1 MSSDHAWSH
10 RESGNSSDRE
20 HQAIDSSSQPQS
32 GSQVQEWDPSA
43 FLNPSMFSADVAS
56 PTTATPPPTLSHF
69 QPEHSSAHVSAQLS
83 SQGSMSSQLPA
94 VPHLVHPDS
103 FNDGYGH
110 DQYGPSYDLY
120 NNSQL
125 PRHSYDSGHYRSSPL
140 QQHSS
145 DLSPSMAQLGLH
157 QEYLQSNQGNVYQSY
172 GQLQQGLHT
181 QNLQGHNPFDFHQ
194 SPAISPNDRASPLAR
209 ASPFTI
215 SPVSNQSFA
224 AQQEF
229 AGIDRRPSTA
239 ESIGSEYN
247 EFGLGGSNALGMAP
261 GIVPSSLHQYSQR
274 NNSYP
279 HLAQDNQPHPNRPYT
294 PLVLPSHPSSGSGAN
309 QQPNGP
315 FISPQQPYPS
325 SHQHSHPHQ
334 QGQYGSENFHISP
347 ALVDSEGGS
356 YPSPTS
362 GTPEIAQYIRPVLRQ
377 YMETRNRIGFGE
389 RTVIVMASKVAQKS
403 YGQERRFLCP
413 PPTAIMIGNSWWTE
427 SALGRDDRRSPR
439 VTISISGESVPPESS
454 IEWLSTSGKTVEPG
468 EAPPESSPYAQDDI
482 SAFQDGV
489 NGSDSRNTQTY
500 IGRAVGKQLFISDER
515 QKKVEALVKVVAPG
529 IEDETERVVGI
540 FPSKP
545 IKVISKPSK
554 KRQSAKNME
563 LCINHGST
571 VSLFH
576 RLRAQTV
583 STKYLCVSG
592 SGYSFKGS
600 DGASL
605 PGVDPAHRG
614 NTPSFVARIG
624 AWDPFVIYI
633 VDVNKPQGPDVVPP
647 APLQPDY
654 PTPPPNAIAVMHHG
668 SNIPIYYNQTVVL
681 QCLTSGVVSPV
692 LIIRKVER
700 DTTVVGGGL
709 QEGAKGIPD
718 HFCAPGEVCGDPVS
732 QLHKVA
738 FEVFDPSK
746 SGPAPGSAGVTGAFL
761 SCMGDKVNTYRPSEG
776 RTWNN
781 SEMSS
786 RSQSPAIPDSPGG
799 SSTGSM
805 TDYFSSGSP
814 VDSSLDGHASN
825 GLPPSSDGG
834 RVSSRRGAKRSNTNS
849 GPVFKGPSKARKRV
863 NSVGSNGSGGGSSY
877 TNPTARFGL
886 PDQPV
891 SSGALWSIDIG
902 ESAVWTIVGTEQI
915 RYNFYVPLGMP
926 SSRASGVPVRPVT
939 PFPNIVKYLPADRAA
954 ENPVRH
960 GVNRMLMN
968 PNGQSDPRN
977 AALVTIYGENFS
989 KTDPPL
995 LFFGTEPSPYV
1006 DVRCQE
1012 VLACLPPPSS
1022 VDPQQM
1028 KVDGRS
1034 LMHPQPIFI
1043 VRADGVIYPSN
1054 VLFYGK

>member
-1 MSSDHAWSH
+1 MSTDLAWPH
-10 RESGNSSDRE
+10 RETSDRE
-20 HQAIDSSSQPQS
+20 QPSIDSSSQPRS
-32 GSQVQEWDPSA
+32 ASQVQEWDPSA
-43 FLNPSMFSADVAS
+43 FLNPSMFNADGVS
-56 PTTATPPPTLSHF
+56 PTTATPPQTLSHF
-69 QPEHSSAHVSAQLS
+69 QPDHSSAHVPAHLGSQS
-83 SQGSMSSQLPA
+83 SLSSQLP
-94 VPHLVHPDS
+94 VLVHPAGNHFGPDYA
-103 FNDGYGH
+103 NDGYAQ
-110 DQYGPSYDLY
+110 DAYAPSYEMF
-120 NNSQL
+120 NGS
-125 PRHSYDSGHYRSSPL
+125 RHSYEHGHYRSSPL
-140 QQHSS
+140 QQPSS

-157 QEYLQSNQGNVYQSY
+157 HHDYLYSNQGSVYQNH
-172 GQLQQGLHT
+172 GQSLHT
-181 QNLQGHNPFDFHQ
+181 QTQNLPGFDFHQ
-194 SPAISPNDRASPLAR
+194 SPAISPNGRASPLGR
-209 ASPFTI
+209 ASPFTV
-215 SPVSNQSFA
+215 SPISNQSFA
-224 AQQEF
+224 TQQDL

-239 ESIGSEYN
+239 DSIHSAHGEYN
-247 EFGLGGSNALGMAP
+247 GEYGIFTGGASNALGMAP
-261 GIVPSSLHQYSQR
+261 GVPPSALHPYTQR

-279 HLAQDNQPHPNRPYT
+279 HLVQDNPPHRNRPYT
-294 PLVLPSHPSSGSGAN
+294 PLVLPSHSSSSSGPN
-309 QQPNGP
+309 QQSNGP
-315 FISPQQPYPS
+315 FISPQQPYAPS
-325 SHQHSHPHQ
+325 GHQHTHPHQ
-334 QGQYGSENFHISP
+334 QGQYGSDQNYHVSP
-347 ALVDSEGGS
+347 PSLVESDGAP

-362 GTPEIAQYIRPVLRQ
+362 GSPEIAQYIRPILRQ

-439 VTISISGESVPPESS
+439 VTVSISGESVPPESG

-468 EAPPESSPYAQDDI
+468 EAPPESSPFAQDDI
-482 SAFQDGV
+482 SAFQNGV
-489 NGSDSRNTQTY
+489 NGSDSKNNQTY

-515 QKKVEALVKVVAPG
+515 QKKVEALVKIVAPG
-529 IEDETERVVGI
+529 TEDEPEKVIGI

-592 SGYSFKGS
+592 SGFSFKGS
-600 DGASL
+600 DGAPL
-605 PGVDPAHRG
+605 PGVDSAHRS

-624 AWDPFVIYI
+624 AW
-633 VDVNKPQGPDVVPP
+633 
-647 APLQPDY
+647 
-654 PTPPPNAIAVMHHG
+654 
-668 SNIPIYYNQTVVL
+668 
-681 QCLTSGVVSPV
+681 
-692 LIIRKVER
+692 
-700 DTTVVGGGL
+700 GGGL

-799 SSTGSM
+799 SSTGSL

-814 VDSSLDGHASN
+814 VDSSLDGQSM
-825 GLPPSSDGG
+825 PPSSDGG
-834 RVSSRRGAKRSNTNS
+834 RVSNRRGAKRSNTSS

-863 NSVGSNGSGGGSSY
+863 NSVGSNGSGGGSSSY
-877 TNPTARFGL
+877 TSSSTRFGL

-902 ESAVWTIVGTEQI
+902 ESAVWTIVGTGTLILTSIAEQI
-915 RYNFYVPLGMP
+915 RYNFYVPLAMP
-926 SSRASGVPVRPVT
+926 GARASGVPIRPVT

-960 GVNRMLMN
+960 GVNRMLMS
-968 PNGQSDPRN
+968 PNGQPDPRN

-989 KTDPPL
+989 KSDPPL

-1012 VLACLPPPSS
+1012 VLACLPPPSIS
-1022 VDPQQM
+1022 SSGADAQQM
-1028 KVDGRS
+1028 KIDGRG
-1034 LMHPQPIFI
+1034 MVPHPQPIFI
-1043 VRADGVIYPSN
+1043 VRADGVVYPSN

>member
-69 QPEHSSAHVSAQLS
+69 QPEHSSAHGSAQLS

-468 EAPPESSPYAQDDI
+468 EAPPEPSPYAQDDI

-545 IKVISKPSK
+545 IKVISKP
-554 KRQSAKNME
+554 R
-563 LCINHGST
+563 
-571 VSLFH
+571 
-576 RLRAQTV
+576 
-583 STKYLCVSG
+583 
-592 SGYSFKGS
+592 
-600 DGASL
+600 
-605 PGVDPAHRG
+605 
-614 NTPSFVARIG
+614 
-624 AWDPFVIYI
+624 
-633 VDVNKPQGPDVVPP
+633 
-647 APLQPDY
+647 
-654 PTPPPNAIAVMHHG
+654 
-668 SNIPIYYNQTVVL
+668 
-681 QCLTSGVVSPV
+681 
-692 LIIRKVER
+692 
-700 DTTVVGGGL
+700 
-709 QEGAKGIPD
+709 
-718 HFCAPGEVCGDPVS
+718 EVCGDPVS

-891 SSGALWSIDIG
+891 SSGALWAIDIG